1 MELVHSHTGRH
12 PTRND
17 VKTFPAMTNWSLLGD
32 GQHGV
37 QFYEDDA
44 VLIDLLSRFAG
55 SALVSGDSAVII
67 STRKHRDALT
77 NRLKRRG
84 FDTAVAKRQGRF
96 VALDAAGTLA
106 SFMRNGKPDPLLLGD
121 RIGRVLEAAA
131 SSAEAGRRRVVVFG
145 EMVALMWSQ
154 GQIDAALQL
163 EELWNKLAELHAFSL
178 CCAYPMQGFAGSA
191 HAAPFLKICAQHSHV
206 FPAEQR
212 HLRASAA
219 SS

>member
-1 MELVHSHTGRH
+1 MELVHSHTGGH
-12 PTRND
+12 STRND
-17 VKTFPAMTNWSLLGD
+17 VKTFRAMTDWSLLGD
-32 GQHGV
+32 RQHGV

-67 STRKHRDALT
+67 ATRRHRDALT
-77 NRLKRRG
+77 SRLKRRG

-106 SFMRNGKPDPLLLGD
+106 SFMRNGRPEPLLLGD
-121 RIGRVLEAAA
+121 RMGKVLEAAA
-131 SSAEAGRRRVVVFG
+131 SSAEDGRRRVVVFG
-145 EMVALMWSQ
+145 EMVALLWSQ
-154 GQIDAALQL
+154 GKIEAALQL
-163 EELWNKLAELHAFSL
+163 EELWNRLAELHAFSL

-212 HLRASAA
+212 RATAA
-219 SS
+219 SR